1 MKIIIT
7 ESQSRILWLRR
18 RLEDERLQDDIV
30 VIFFDIMDNIGACGY
45 GKLIDYSNEILILC
59 KENFIGQYEELG
71 GYGDDYWKLERFVID
86 LFNKKY
92 GKIIENSWNGRIC
105 DEDNDDDNWDY

>member
-18 RLEDERLQDDIV
+18 RLEDEGLQDDME

-45 GKLIDYSNEILILC
+45 DKLIDYSNEILILC
-59 KENFIGQYEELG
+59 KENFINQYDELG

-105 DEDNDDDNWDY
+105 DDEDEYDI

>member
-18 RLEDERLQDDIV
+18 RLEDERLQDDME

-45 GKLIDYSNEILILC
+45 DNLIDYSNEILILC
-59 KENFIGQYEELG
+59 KENFINQYDELG

-92 GKIIENSWNGRIC
+92 GKIIESIWNGRIC
-105 DEDNDDDNWDY
+105 DDEDEYDI

>member
-18 RLEDERLQDDIV
+18 RLEDERLQDDME

-45 GKLIDYSNEILILC
+45 DKLIDYSNEILILC
-59 KENFIGQYEELG
+59 KENFINQYDELG

-92 GKIIENSWNGRIC
+92 GKIIESIWNGRIC
-105 DEDNDDDNWDY
+105 DQDNDDDNWGY

>member
-18 RLEDERLQDDIV
+18 RLEDERLQDDME

-45 GKLIDYSNEILILC
+45 DKLIDYSNEILILC
-59 KENFIGQYEELG
+59 KENFINQYDELG

-92 GKIIENSWNGRIC
+92 GKIIESIWNGRIC
-105 DEDNDDDNWDY
+105 DWDNDDDNWGY

>member
-18 RLEDERLQDDIV
+18 RLEDEKLQDDME

-45 GKLIDYSNEILILC
+45 GKLIDYANEILILC
-59 KENFIGQYEELG
+59 KENFINQYDELG

-86 LFNKKY
+86 LFKKNY